1 MFDERERKL
10 FKKAM
15 EYVAED
21 VGTSADWNV
30 MDKILDKAEERKGR
44 LYELL
49 QENIRVSCGDIKL
62 DTDEEE
68 KSLEDNDEEIKPIMK
83 DKVMSV
89 FARVDIEIRDS
100 SFMTTLQNLLGP
112 RAIERMASESSS
124 SGETRLVYNPERD
137 VVEAHTHYSIRL
149 PALLLAIID
158 FTPAHY
164 LTQNK
169 LESGMKV
176 NKFVKTILP
185 PEIHEQFD
193 INWSK
198 VMQEVKT
205 QKTNSDVIIS
215 IAPIDY
221 IFQSEASRWSSC
233 HKIFGLEGQPGEK
246 GNAGYSMLM
255 DQVTLVAYKQK
266 NDTFNRCGI
275 TYPDKSWRQLI
286 HVDFANQSIQFGR
299 QYPSPNA
306 SASKA
311 VRYKMNHLLSEHL
324 HSERRK
330 WIKRTGSA
338 EIRTAI
344 YPYDDLGHGSR
355 SASYT
360 ILKTGNSTPPD
371 LRYGDRIMCIDCGK
385 EDDCTE
391 IPMEIPVCR
400 RCGGRSDEDETS
412 CEFCGDVFHIEN
424 MMNVNGEIM
433 CEECYSEHFFECEVC
448 SSLNDRDYMMIAFQ
462 DTGMEVVVGECCID
476 RFGRCEVCDEHYET
490 LVEAEDKCGNIDIC
504 EECCENNAI
513 PCEECGFPVMEDI
526 IEDHRNGHALCLD
539 CYDEEKH
546 EEEAV

>member
-15 EYVAED
+15 EYVAKD

-30 MDKILDKAEERKGR
+30 MDEILDKAEERKER

-68 KSLEDNDEEIKPIMK
+68 KYSEDNDEEIKPLMK
-83 DKVMSV
+83 DKAMLV
-89 FARVDIEIRDS
+89 FPPENIVIRDS

-112 RAIERMASESSS
+112 RAIERMASESS
-124 SGETRLVYNPERD
+124 GETRLVYNPERD
-137 VVEAHTHYSIRL
+137 VVEAYTHYSIRL
-149 PALLLAIID
+149 AALLLAIID
-158 FTPAHY
+158 CTPAHY

-185 PEIHEQFD
+185 PEMHEQFD

-233 HKIFGLEGQPGEK
+233 HRIFGCEGRPGEK

-286 HVDFANQSIQFGR
+286 HVDFARQSIQFGR
-299 QYPSPNA
+299 QYPSPNNT
-306 SASKA
+306 ASKA
-311 VRYKMNHLLSEHL
+311 VRYKMNHLLSEYL
-324 HSERRK
+324 LGQREKWTKRK
-330 WIKRTGSA
+330 GSGD
-338 EIRTAI
+338 IRTAI
-344 YPYDDLGHGSR
+344 YPYDDLCGGPR

-360 ILKTGNSTPPD
+360 MLKTGNSTPPD

-385 EDDCTE
+385 EDAPTDM
-391 IPMEIPVCR
+391 PMEIPVCR
-400 RCGGRSDEDETS
+400 ACGGRGEYDDGVTCDICGDHYDEDDIQWLDGIPY
-412 CEFCGDVFHIEN
+412 CDDCFCDN
-424 MMNVNGEIM
+424 
-433 CEECYSEHFFECEVC
+433 FFECEDC
-448 SSLNDRDYMMIAFQ
+448 HEIRNRDEAV
-462 DTGMEVVVGECCID
+462 EVHSENRIPTINVGECCIGD
-476 RFGRCEVCDEHYET
+476 YYECEICGELYDVVH
-490 LVEAEDKCGNIDIC
+490 EAESTYGNVDVC
-504 EECCENNAI
+504 QTCFGEHTY
-513 PCEECGFPVMEDI
+513 PCRECGFPVLEAVVD
-526 IEDHRNGHALCLD
+526 ERDGEPLCID
-539 CYDEEKH
+539 CYEEQ
-546 EEEAV
+546 EEAV